1 MCGCSPTMIAQ
12 IVLVMVTAVQ
22 VNSQQLCPSVC
33 HCNGEKA
40 TCTNLFS
47 DVTATTQHRF
57 NGVLRDLR
65 VNGSTNLELAE
76 DLFLRWNITSLKT
89 LHLSQNSITKIW
101 PRAFY
106 SLAYLENLDLS
117 GNRITTLA
125 SQTFYYNTGLLRLSL
140 AQNSIT
146 DIHPLT
152 F

>member
-1 MCGCSPTMIAQ
+1 MIVQ
-12 IVLVMVTAVQ
+12 IVLVIVTAVQ

-33 HCNGEKA
+33 QCNGEKA

-47 DVTATTQHRF
+47 DVINVTQHRF
-57 NGVLRDLR
+57 NGALRDLR
-65 VNGSTNLELAE
+65 VIGSTNLELEE
-76 DLFLRWNITSLKT
+76 DLFLRWNITSLET
-89 LHLSQNSITKIW
+89 LHLSENNITNIR